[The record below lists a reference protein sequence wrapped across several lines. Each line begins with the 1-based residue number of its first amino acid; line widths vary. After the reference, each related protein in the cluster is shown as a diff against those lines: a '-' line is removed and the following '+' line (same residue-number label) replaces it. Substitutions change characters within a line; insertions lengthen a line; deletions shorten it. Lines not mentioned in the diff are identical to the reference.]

1 MRDDQIVG
9 SPMTVASGPIPEET
23 SGAEAPVSLIPL
35 GKPTEHPIYAAA
47 WATIHVLLLLS
58 ILLTVYM
65 ALWEYSTR
73 MYLKGFSDAVIPASA
88 TPEEK
93 IEAILA
99 WMSDGPARRPDPIGV
114 TVDRDPTDTLNY
126 RALLQVCGS
135 ATNAFIN
142 LADSSGLSAR
152 RLLLLGP
159 DRGTRHVVAEVNL
172 EGRWIVVDPTFRT
185 ILRGNDGQPLTR
197 RDLAD
202 PGVFSAATQRIP
214 DYDPSYNYRETE
226 HVRMERIPF
235 LGPLARK
242 FFNVFLPTWQDTSIT
257 SLLLERESFAA
268 FIASLLLLSF
278 LILLRILLRWFGESR
293 LGVKTTHIRERM
305 RRAARVLMTSPT

>member
-1 MRDDQIVG
+1 MMHSDPMAVG
-9 SPMTVASGPIPEET
+9 SGSIPAESPIAK
-23 SGAEAPVSLIPL
+23 S
-35 GKPTEHPIYAAA
+35 TEHRVYAAA
-47 WATIHVLLLLS
+47 WRTVHVLLLLS

-65 ALWEYSTR
+65 AMWEYSTR

-88 TPEEK
+88 TPEGK

-114 TVDRDPTDTLNY
+114 TVNRDPTATLNY

-152 RLLLLGP
+152 RLLLLAS

-235 LGPLARK
+235 VGPLVRK
-242 FFNVFLPTWQDTSIT
+242 LFNAFLPTWQDSSTM
-257 SLLLERESFAA
+257 SLLLERESLAA
-268 FIASLLLLSF
+268 LITSLF
-278 LILLRILLRWFGESR
+278 LFLFLFLFRISLRWFGERR
-293 LGVKTTHIRERM
+293 LGVKTTHVRERV
-305 RRAARVLMTSPT
+305 RRAAKALVTNPT

>member
-1 MRDDQIVG
+1 
-9 SPMTVASGPIPEET
+9 MTVPSGPVLEET
-23 SGAEAPVSLIPL
+23 SRAEASVSLIPL
-35 GKPTEHPIYAAA
+35 AKPTEHPIYAAA
-47 WATIHVLLLLS
+47 WGTIHVLLLLS

-65 ALWEYSTR
+65 AIWEYSTR

-152 RLLLLGP
+152 RLLLLAS

-185 ILRGNDGQPLTR
+185 ILRGNDGLPLTR
-197 RDLAD
+197 RELAD
-202 PGVFSAATQRIP
+202 PAVFSAATQRIP

-226 HVRMERIPF
+226 HIRMERIPIQ
-235 LGPLARK
+235 GPLVRK
-242 FFNVFLPTWQDTSIT
+242 FFNVFSPTWQDSSTI
-257 SLLLERESFAA
+257 SLLLERESFAG
-268 FIASLLLLSF
+268 FITSLLLLSF
-278 LILLRILLRWFGESR
+278 LILFRILLRWFGEIR
-293 LGVKTTHIRERM
+293 LGVKTTHIRERI
-305 RRAARVLMTSPT
+305 RRAARVLVTNPT